1 MNYFDIRDRLYSN
14 FTHRTCRVLSKGQ
27 LHDLWKA
34 LSSNEVIGFEKL
46 TEFLT
51 KVSQEIKRSQTQAV
65 NVEQALKGYV
75 RFCLKNRHNFT
86 INVYG

>member
-1 MNYFDIRDRLYSN
+1 MHHFDIRGRLYSI
-14 FTHRTCRVLSKGQ
+14 FPHHICRVLSKGQ

-34 LSSNEVIGFEKL
+34 LSSNEVVGFEKL

-65 NVEQALKGYV
+65 NVEQALKG
-75 RFCLKNRHNFT
+75 
-86 INVYG
+86 